1 MGQIVVVGA
10 HGDAEA
16 GGVVDAFRDE
26 RIEQQQQSKRKHIQK
41 HAKGHSSLSH

>member
-1 MGQIVVVGA
+1 MRQIVVVEA
-10 HGDAEA
+10 HDDAEA

-26 RIEQQQQSKRKHIQK
+26 RIEKQQQSKRKHIQK